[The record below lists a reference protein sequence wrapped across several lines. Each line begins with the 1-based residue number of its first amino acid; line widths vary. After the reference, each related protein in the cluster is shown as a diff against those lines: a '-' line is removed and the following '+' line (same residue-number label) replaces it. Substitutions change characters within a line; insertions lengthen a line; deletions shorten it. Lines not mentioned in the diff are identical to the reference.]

1 MDFGVS
7 MFALPGTFVSSESLA
22 HRGLALLLKSVAI
35 HLSLG
40 KGGVKALSPEASE
53 QDWSSQT

>member
-1 MDFGVS
+1 MCSFNYPEVFSWLIVDFGVS

-35 HLSLG
+35 HLSPRSDI
-40 KGGVKALSPEASE
+40 A
-53 QDWSSQT
+53 